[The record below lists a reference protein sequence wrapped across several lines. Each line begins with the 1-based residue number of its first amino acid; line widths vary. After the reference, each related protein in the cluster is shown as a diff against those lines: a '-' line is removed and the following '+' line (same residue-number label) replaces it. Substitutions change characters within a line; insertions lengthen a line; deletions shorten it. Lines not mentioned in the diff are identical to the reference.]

1 MPLADIEN
9 PPQNATDKHAFD
21 FAHQDIHRRL
31 IDYMQSLI
39 TGLTLDAF
47 VLDPFETTDNTTV
60 YQHQTMHNE
69 LDALLG
75 TPNYDMTSLNW
86 QDAGSRGNWVD
97 NNYQSHLAYSQL
109 TGVN

>member
-9 PPQNATDKHAFD
+9 TPQNLTDKAQFD

-31 IDYMQSLI
+31 IDYMQSLV
-39 TGLTLDAF
+39 TGLTLDAYI
-47 VLDPFETTDNTTV
+47 LDPLHVTDQATV

-69 LDALLG
+69 LDMLLG

-86 QDAGSRGNWVD
+86 EDAESRGNWVD